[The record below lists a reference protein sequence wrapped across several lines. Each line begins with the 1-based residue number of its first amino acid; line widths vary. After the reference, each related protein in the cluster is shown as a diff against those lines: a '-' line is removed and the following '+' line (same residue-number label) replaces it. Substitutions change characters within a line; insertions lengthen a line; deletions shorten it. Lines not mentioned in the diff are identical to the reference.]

1 VCGNNGFNKFDDAYS
16 HLIRKA
22 AAVANGKFDTLE
34 IFGTDYDTRDG
45 TCIRNY
51 THVVDI
57 VDSLQKIVENKPTGV
72 IDCLGSPEGVS
83 VREVVD
89 TMCNVSKKNLH
100 IVEKERRLG
109 DIPVSTVPDK
119 SIYFKQTKSVADMCK
134 DALEHEV

>member
-1 VCGNNGFNKFDDAYS
+1 MITLFIVQSIVPLFDPFHHPMLIQSMVENYLLNSSKRIGPVRFYNVCGNNGFNKFDDAYS

-57 VDSLQKIVENKPTGV
+57 VDSLHKVVENKPTGV
-72 IDCLGSPEGVS
+72 IESRAYCWIIQRV
-83 VREVVD
+83 
-89 TMCNVSKKNLH
+89 
-100 IVEKERRLG
+100 
-109 DIPVSTVPDK
+109 
-119 SIYFKQTKSVADMCK
+119 
-134 DALEHEV
+134 